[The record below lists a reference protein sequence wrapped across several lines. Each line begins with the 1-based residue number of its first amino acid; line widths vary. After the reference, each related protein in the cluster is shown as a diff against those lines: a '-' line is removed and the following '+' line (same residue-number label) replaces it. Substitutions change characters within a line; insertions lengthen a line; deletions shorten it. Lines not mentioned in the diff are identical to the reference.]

1 MNASEEPLK
10 GVIIHF
16 ASLLSVIDC
25 LTSSLWGPR
34 WSRAP
39 PPCET
44 KMRQKKTDGSFHGI
58 QEGKWAKNPKQDLPS
73 KAISTGKWASFFC
86 RTHLLIHPVRAHE
99 RLNSLMKWRP
109 SRSTTKRR
117 QAFRISAVGNIVTPS
132 YNMGCI
138 SYFHCCCDKIW
149 TRQLRQ
155 ARDFEAYDSR
165 GKKSSSWQG
174 GVVASSR
181 QGGRSGSLR
190 ARISKRKQKAERAEW
205 KLGKVILTQSPPPV
219 LYFR

>member
-16 ASLLSVIDC
+16 ASLSSVIDY
-25 LTSSLWGPR
+25 LASSLWGPR

-39 PPCET
+39 HPARWRWGRRKQTVHFMASRKESEQ
-44 KMRQKKTDGSFHGI
+44 RI
-58 QEGKWAKNPKQDLPS
+58 QKQDLPS

-149 TRQLRQ
+149 TRQLIQ

-219 LYFR
+219 LYFL